1 MSLFAALPGEQ
12 HAKGHSTCYLCRK
25 KCKPLDPTATL
36 TSAAAA
42 VAVRFYVAVCSSAR
56 RSTPRATQHLLPL
69 SYLCDFDPQL
79 LDGGNIKYK
88 HRWV

>member
-1 MSLFAALPGEQ
+1 LLLLLLLLLGA
-12 HAKGHSTCYLCRK
+12 
-25 KCKPLDPTATL
+25 
-36 TSAAAA
+36 
-42 VAVRFYVAVCSSAR
+42 CSSAR

-88 HRWV
+88 HR